1 MARKDTLTKQYLAQD
16 NVLADA
22 ATDISTKTAKGGKVD
37 MCKAFQ
43 EIKEDAR
50 AEGRAEGRAKG
61 RAEIIDFIKKQQA
74 SGISPEQILQE
85 IMKKP
90 SRKTRVRQKR
100 GQRKED

>member
-1 MARKDTLTKQYLAQD
+1 MARKDTLTKQYLAQN
-16 NVLADA
+16 NVFADA
-22 ATDISTKTAKGGKVD
+22 ATRISTKTAKGGKVD

-50 AEGRAEGRAKG
+50 AEGRAKG

-74 SGISPEQILQE
+74 AGISPEQILQE

>member
-16 NVLADA
+16 NVFADA
-22 ATDISTKTAKGGKVD
+22 ATRISTKTAKGGKVD

-50 AEGRAEGRAKG
+50 AEG